1 MQGMSMGAVWTTW
14 SIAGT
19 LGMWTAMMAAMML
32 PSSVPMLRIVSASN
46 RGIERDDVAATPVA
60 AVALGYLAA
69 WTVFSA
75 LAAVAQLGL
84 RAAMALSPDMALVSG
99 RWSAIMLIGA
109 GLYEL
114 TPLKGACLA
123 KCRSPFGL
131 VMHSRGGVASALR
144 VGFDYGSYCVA
155 CCWLL
160 MLVLFVVG
168 VMNLP
173 WVLLL
178 AAAAALEKLSGA
190 QRWPRLIIGTSLLS
204 WGVVALIR
212 GL

>member
-1 MQGMSMGAVWTTW
+1 MQDMPVGSVWTTW
-14 SIAGT
+14 SFAAT

-32 PSSVPMLRIVSASN
+32 PSSVPMLRIVAASN
-46 RGIERDDVAATPVA
+46 RGLERDDAAATPVA

-69 WTVFSA
+69 WTVFSL
-75 LAAVAQLGL
+75 LAALAQLGL
-84 RAAMALSPDMALVSG
+84 RSAMALSADMVLVS
-99 RWSAIMLIGA
+99 RPWSAIMLIAA

-131 VMHSRGGVASALR
+131 VMHSRGGVASALSM
-144 VGFDYGSYCVA
+144 GFDHGSYCVA

-168 VMNLP
+168 VMNLS
-173 WVLLL
+173 WVALL
-178 AAAAALEKLSGA
+178 AVAVAVEKLAGA
-190 QRWPRLIIGTSLLS
+190 ERWPRLVIGASLVA
-204 WGVVALIR
+204 WGVVALVR